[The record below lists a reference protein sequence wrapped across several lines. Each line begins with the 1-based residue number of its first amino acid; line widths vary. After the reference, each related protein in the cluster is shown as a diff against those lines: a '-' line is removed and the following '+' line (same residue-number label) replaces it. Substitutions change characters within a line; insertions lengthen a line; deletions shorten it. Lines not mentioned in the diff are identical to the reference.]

1 MQKTSVDYYFSANKR
16 SPISLRIHPLLL
28 SLMEVFKEGRGS
40 VNVNLSSVSEN
51 DPRIL
56 SSNYYTS
63 PKNLPLLNIHL
74 PGQNGADPISG
85 THFCPLISAASC
97 RECMGGLASETS
109 AAIGSSTTP
118 IPRKRKKDR
127 HVSGSGVCSES
138 LVFIMQM
145 S

>member
-1 MQKTSVDYYFSANKR
+1 MQKLSVDYYCDAITR
-16 SPISLRIHPLLL
+16 SHVPLRIHPLLL
-28 SLMEVFKEGRGS
+28 SLMEVFKEGGVT
-40 VNVNLSSVSEN
+40 VNISSVSEN
-51 DPRIL
+51 DSRIL

-85 THFCPLISAASC
+85 THVCPLTSAASC

-109 AAIGSSTTP
+109 AVIGSSTTP

-127 HVSGSGVCSES
+127 HVSGSGVRSES

-145 S
+145 C